1 MKGIESDPA
10 ALGFRPDAATVLTP
24 RRNEKKKEKASVSFF
39 TLFKPAVQDE
49 EALVQGEGDA
59 FMGQLEKVMDQIH
72 TLGEELSRHPSNQ
85 NIQNYKKQL
94 KHLVQA
100 FVDKGLSLEKHI
112 SNRNI
117 LQQKSYQIIK
127 VIDEKLEKLVVGI
140 LQSQYS
146 QIDILSKVEE
156 IQGLLVNLLY

>member
-10 ALGFRPDAATVLTP
+10 ALGFRPDAAAALNP
-24 RRNEKKKEKASVSFF
+24 RRIEKKKEKGSVSFF
-39 TLFKPAVQDE
+39 SLFRPSQSEE
-49 EALVQGEGDA
+49 EAPVQGEGEA
-59 FMGQLEKVMDQIH
+59 LVEQLEKVVDQVH
-72 TLGEELSRHPSNQ
+72 GLGEELARHPSNQ

-94 KHLVQA
+94 KLLVQT
-100 FVDKGLSLEKHI
+100 FVDRGLVLEKHI

-140 LQSQYS
+140 LQSQFS
-146 QIDILSKVEE
+146 QIEILSKVEE